1 MKRTI
6 AAQLDAS
13 PERVFDVLADLGTYV
28 KWLDLVTRVDPAAPA
43 SGDAGP
49 AWIVTLR
56 ARVGPLSRS
65 KRLRMVRT
73 HENRPASVRFERTE
87 TDGRTHSPWLLNVTI
102 DGEGPCDVRVDLNYE
117 GGLWTAPL
125 GGILG
130 SQADDAVPRLQAL
143 VSA

>member
-13 PERVFDVLADLGTYV
+13 PERVFEVLADLATYV
-28 KWLDLVTRVDPAAPA
+28 NWLDLVIRVDTAAPA
-43 SGDAGP
+43 PGDAGP
-49 AWIVTLR
+49 AWVVTLR

-73 HENRPASVRFERTE
+73 QETRPKSVRFERTE
-87 TDGRTHSPWLLNVTI
+87 TDRRTHSRWLLDVAI

-125 GGILG
+125 GAILG